1 LIERGKTMNKT
12 IFVVLLPSKIQEE
25 IYEELKRL
33 GLSQEDIQNAMDSRL
48 SDLEDTINI
57 NKYLR

>member
-1 LIERGKTMNKT
+1 MTKTT
-12 IFVVLLPSKIQEE
+12 FIALLPSKIQQE
-25 IYEELKRL
+25 IYEELKRV

-57 NKYLR
+57 TKYLQ

>member
-1 LIERGKTMNKT
+1 MNKT
-12 IFVVLLPSKIQEE
+12 IYVVLLPSKIQEE

-57 NKYLR
+57 TKYLR